1 MPELPEVETIVR
13 QLQEHLIGKA
23 IARVLILRASQ
34 WKENDPDLVSSQLIG
49 EKIAGIHRRAK
60 FILIDFHSGCRLI
73 IHLRMTGKLIW
84 APDDLAS
91 DQFARTIFYF
101 TDGSSLLFSDTRALG
116 RLSLVSCAET
126 AGSLARLGI
135 EPLSGDWQLD
145 HLTALLKPSR
155 LTMKDFLL
163 DQTKIAGIGNI
174 YANEILFRA
183 GIHPRRQAMTLNE
196 EEIERLYHII
206 PRVLELA
213 IDKMGTSI
221 GNKVSDYRS
230 VYNMQGEFQNVLAVY
245 GREGKPCLKCGS
257 PIIRIKQKAR
267 STFVCENCQK

>member
-13 QLQEHLIGKA
+13 QLQEHLIGKV
-23 IARVLILRASQ
+23 IARVLILRTSQ

-49 EKIAGIHRRAK
+49 EKIAAIHRRAK

-84 APDDLAS
+84 APNNLAP
-91 DQFARTIFYF
+91 DQFARTILYF

-116 RLSLVSCAET
+116 RLALVNCAET
-126 AGSLARLGI
+126 AGSLAQLGV

-155 LTMKDFLL
+155 VTMKDFLL

-183 GIHPRRQAMTLNE
+183 GIHPQRQAMTLNE